1 MSNSKEMNPKNFI
14 FLIFILGSLFFS
26 GCLKEEGSVF
36 ITSTDVMYSQE
47 GDGTILTVTPYI
59 RNDMST
65 DTGILS
71 VKVNIKEPSTNLI
84 VASKD
89 SNIGYIKSKNS
100 ASNSLSLKV
109 TDPGEYAIE
118 VLVFEG
124 SKLMTQSYTQVTVKA
139 KPEQGQ
145 PSDIKLTD
153 MTLLITKINDASTA
167 VVEISPGIYNQGG
180 DSKPLTIEVTA
191 QTDPYYTIVQSDS
204 INVVKSTNRVRS
216 KVTFISMPRNKE
228 YSISVKVL
236 ENGREVAL
244 AKVPDKIK
252 LNTIKYNEIMNYVFV
267 EEGKPAA
274 AAATATP
281 KEPGFQ
287 GIAALMGILLVY
299 GILNRNRKVE

>member
-1 MSNSKEMNPKNFI
+1 MNPKNFI
-14 FLIFILGSLFFS
+14 FLIFILGSIFFS
-26 GCLKEEGSVF
+26 GCLKEEGSVT
-36 ITSTDVMYSQE
+36 IISTDVMYSQE

-71 VKVNIKEPSTNLI
+71 VKVNLKEPSTNLI
-84 VASKD
+84 VATKHSD
-89 SNIGYIKSKNS
+89 IGYIKSKDS
-100 ASNSLSLKV
+100 ASNSVSLKV
-109 TDPGEYAIE
+109 ADPGEYSVE
-118 VLVFEG
+118 VQVFEG
-124 SKLMTQSYTQVTVKA
+124 SKLMAQSYTQVTVKA
-139 KPEQGQ
+139 KPSQGQ
-145 PSDIKLTD
+145 PADIKLTD
-153 MTLLITKINDASTA
+153 MNLVITKVLTDATMA
-167 VVEISPGIYNQGG
+167 VVEISPGLYNQGG

-191 QTDPYYTIVQSDS
+191 QIDPYNSYVQSDS

-216 KVTFISMPRNKE
+216 KVTFTIPRNKE

-267 EEGKPAA
+267 EEGKPA
-274 AAATATP
+274 TATP

-287 GIAALMGILLVY
+287 GIAALMGVLVVY
-299 GILNRNRKVE
+299 CIMARNRKVE

>member
-1 MSNSKEMNPKNFI
+1 MNPKNII

-26 GCLKEEGSVF
+26 GCLKEEGSV
-36 ITSTDVMYSQE
+36 IISSIDVYSQE
-47 GDGTILTVTPYI
+47 GDGTILTVTPYV
-59 RNDMST
+59 RNDMSA
-65 DTGILS
+65 DTGTLS

-84 VASKD
+84 VATKD
-89 SNIGYIKSKNS
+89 SDIGYIKSKNS

-109 TDPGEYAIE
+109 NDPGAYSVE
-118 VLVFEG
+118 VQVFEG
-124 SKLMTQSYTQVTVKA
+124 SKLMAQSYTQVTVKA

-153 MTLLITKINDASTA
+153 MNLLITKINDASTA

-191 QTDPYYTIVQSDS
+191 QTDPYNIIVQSDS
-204 INVVKSTNRVRS
+204 INVVKSTNRVRG
-216 KVTFISMPRNKE
+216 KVTFISMLRNKE

-236 ENGREVAL
+236 ENGKEVAL
-244 AKVPDKIK
+244 AKVPEKIK

-267 EEGKPAA
+267 EEGKPVAKPA
-274 AAATATP
+274 ATP

-287 GIAALMGILLVY
+287 GIAALIGLLVVY
-299 GILNRNRKVE
+299 CLMNRNRKVE

>member
-1 MSNSKEMNPKNFI
+1 MNPKNII

-36 ITSTDVMYSQE
+36 ITSTDVMYSQD
-47 GDGTILTVTPYI
+47 GDGTTLTVTPYI
-59 RNDMST
+59 RNEMSA

-100 ASNSLSLKV
+100 ASSSLSLKV
-109 TDPGEYAIE
+109 TDPGEYAVE
-118 VLVFEG
+118 VQVYEG
-124 SKLMTQSYTQVTVKA
+124 SKLMAQSYTPVTVKA

-145 PSDIKLTD
+145 PSDILLTD
-153 MTLLITKINDASTA
+153 MNLVITKLLNDASMA
-167 VVEISPGIYNQGG
+167 VVDISPGLYNQGG
-180 DSKPLTIEVTA
+180 DSKPLTLEVTA
-191 QTDPYYTIVQSDS
+191 QIDPYNTYVQSDS
-204 INVVKSTNRVRS
+204 INVVKSTNRVRG
-216 KVTFISMPRNKE
+216 KVTFTIPRNKE

-236 ENGREVAL
+236 ENGREVAK
-244 AKVPDKIK
+244 AQVPAKIK

-267 EEGKPAA
+267 EEGKPVAA
-274 AAATATP
+274 STP

-287 GIAALMGILLVY
+287 GIAALMGLLFVY
-299 GILNRNRKVE
+299 GIISRKRKVE

>member
-1 MSNSKEMNPKNFI
+1 MNPKNII

-36 ITSTDVMYSQE
+36 ITSTDVMYSQD
-47 GDGTILTVTPYI
+47 GDGTTLTVTPYI
-59 RNDMST
+59 RNEMSA

-100 ASNSLSLKV
+100 ASSSLSLKV
-109 TDPGEYAIE
+109 TDPGEYAVE
-118 VLVFEG
+118 VQVYEG
-124 SKLMTQSYTQVTVKA
+124 SKLMTQSYTPVTVKA

-145 PSDIKLTD
+145 PSDILLTD
-153 MTLLITKINDASTA
+153 MNLVITKLLNDASMA
-167 VVEISPGIYNQGG
+167 VVDISPGLYNQGG
-180 DSKPLTIEVTA
+180 DSKPLTLEVTA
-191 QTDPYYTIVQSDS
+191 QIDPYNTYVQSDS
-204 INVVKSTNRVRS
+204 INVVKSTNRVRG
-216 KVTFISMPRNKE
+216 KVTFTIPRNKE

-236 ENGREVAL
+236 ENGREVAK
-244 AKVPDKIK
+244 AQVPAKIK

-267 EEGKPAA
+267 EEGKPVAA
-274 AAATATP
+274 STP

-287 GIAALMGILLVY
+287 GIAALMGLLFVY
-299 GILNRNRKVE
+299 GIISRKRKVE

>member
-228 YSISVKVL
+228 YTFSVKVL

-274 AAATATP
+274 AAATP

-287 GIAALMGILLVY
+287 GIAALMGILVVY
-299 GILNRNRKVE
+299 RIINRNRKVE